1 MCTELRRAGT
11 WGCQGTVLGRGIGHW
26 SPWLNHGV
34 PQPLSHAPICET
46 SVCRVQGPG
55 PWHLEGMA
63 VWKGTRPGRRGVG
76 KEVPMG
82 WKWEEGRSRGKVL
95 GSQDQ
100 GFRIRCQRKTAPQP
114 QLKFGTNNPQNTSGQ
129 GFSPPLVP
137 LEPSRRGSFPC
148 RLRSPL
154 GGHLTHPF
162 TFFRPVSDQ
171 DLAPWPP
178 PPASQRADLILSPTM
193 KPSPLALLP
202 STSASPFLQPW
213 QLRAER
219 AGHRQ
224 GMGS

>member
-1 MCTELRRAGT
+1 MCTELRRAET

-76 KEVPMG
+76 KEGPMG
-82 WKWEEGRSRGKVL
+82 GSGRR
-95 GSQDQ
+95 D
-100 GFRIRCQRKTAPQP
+100 
-114 QLKFGTNNPQNTSGQ
+114 GQ
-129 GFSPPLVP
+129 GAKFWGAKTRDSGSDVSGRQHPSPNSSLALTTHKRPADKDSLLP
-137 LEPSRRGSFPC
+137 TGSFPC

-162 TFFRPVSDQ
+162 TFFRLVSDQ
-171 DLAPWPP
+171 DLAPLPP
-178 PPASQRADLILSPTM
+178 PPASQ
-193 KPSPLALLP
+193 
-202 STSASPFLQPW
+202 
-213 QLRAER
+213 
-219 AGHRQ
+219 
-224 GMGS
+224 